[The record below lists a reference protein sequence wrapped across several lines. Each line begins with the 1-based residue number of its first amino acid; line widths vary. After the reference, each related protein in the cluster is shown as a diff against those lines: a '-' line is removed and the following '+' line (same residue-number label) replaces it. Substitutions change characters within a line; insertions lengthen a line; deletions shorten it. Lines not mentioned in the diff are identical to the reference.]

1 MFRLYFVGGIFGA
14 GKSSLCQILSPI
26 LPAEHYKASDLV
38 RHVPDPDD
46 ATGKAT
52 DEIYSNQERLLSA
65 LGVRR
70 ATPGTVLLDGH
81 FCLLD
86 HARTVV
92 RVPRDIFERMQP
104 NALVLVETDITQV
117 LDRIRQRDA
126 RHLDPVLI
134 WQLAQAEREHALA
147 ISKDI
152 GIPIMT
158 VDVSTNLED
167 IVAFLRASSDS

>member
-1 MFRLYFVGGIFGA
+1 
-14 GKSSLCQILSPI
+14 
-26 LPAEHYKASDLV
+26 
-38 RHVPDPDD
+38 
-46 ATGKAT
+46 
-52 DEIYSNQERLLSA
+52 
-65 LGVRR
+65 
-70 ATPGTVLLDGH
+70 
-81 FCLLD
+81 
-86 HARTVV
+86 
-92 RVPRDIFERMQP
+92 MQP